1 MSTQQQQAA
10 KSAVA
15 ITIYN
20 EARSDGKEGMKA
32 VAEVI
37 YNRIG
42 HAAYG
47 SKQSA
52 LAVVSA
58 PNQFLGYKTTEPNP
72 TNQKEIDLW
81 KYALELA
88 DTLVVSGKSP
98 GNSTGGAHAFHQS
111 SKSDG
116 LVGTAWKAEHTATI
130 GKHYFFK
137 ISKKL
142 NKELIFK

>member
-1 MSTQQQQAA
+1 
-10 KSAVA
+10 
-15 ITIYN
+15 
-20 EARSDGKEGMKA
+20 MKA

-42 HAAYG
+42 HVAYG

-52 LAVVSA
+52 LTV
-58 PNQFLGYKTTEPNP
+58 
-72 TNQKEIDLW
+72 EIDLW

-137 ISKKL
+137 ISKK
-142 NKELIFK
+142 